1 MNLIKKV
8 LILLVL
14 LLGTIV
20 SYAQKPLELSEVI
33 KADGLTAQQLYEI
46 SKNWMARTYVDS
58 KAVMRDDNPGKELTG
73 KGKTKLVINNIAYS
87 GMSGYINYTIDIQ
100 FREGRLKFTMNSFY
114 HEPTKKV
121 MYDNDMGAVLDSLP
135 DDLKSLG
142 GRFEK
147 SSYRTYYKGFHKRAL
162 PVCKEAFDKLVTS
175 LKQFVDKREVETKD
189 DW

>member
-1 MNLIKKV
+1 MKKV

-14 LLGTIV
+14 LMGAVV

-33 KADGLTAQQLYEI
+33 KAEGLTAQQLYEI

-73 KGKTKLVINNIAYS
+73 KGKTKLVINNITYT
-87 GMSGYINYTIDIQ
+87 GMSGYIDYTIDLQ
-100 FREGRLKFTMNSFY
+100 FREGRLKITLNNFL
-114 HEPTKKV
+114 HEPTKEV
-121 MYDNDMGAVLDSLP
+121 MYDNKMGAVLDSLP

-147 SSYRTYYKGFHKRAL
+147 STFRMYYKAFHKRAL
-162 PVCKEAFDKLVTS
+162 PICKDVFSDLVTS
-175 LKQFVDKREVETKD
+175 LKSFVDKREVETKD
-189 DW
+189 EW

>member
-1 MNLIKKV
+1 MKKV

-14 LLGTIV
+14 LMGAVV

-33 KADGLTAQQLYEI
+33 NAEGLTAQQLYEI

-73 KGKTKLVINNIAYS
+73 KGKTKLEITTLVYS

-121 MYDNDMGAVLDSLP
+121 MYDNDMGVVLDSLP

-142 GRFEK
+142 GHFEK
-147 SSYRTYYKGFHKRAL
+147 SSFRMNYKAFHKRAL
-162 PVCKEAFDKLVTS
+162 PVCKKAFSDLVAS
-175 LKQFVDKREVETKD
+175 LKSFVDKREVETKE

>member
-1 MNLIKKV
+1 MKRFK
-8 LILLVL
+8 L
-14 LLGTIV
+14 LLMMAFVAIAC
-20 SYAQKPLELSEVI
+20 SAQKPLELTEVV
-33 KADGLTAQQLYEI
+33 KAEGLTAQQLYEI
-46 SKNWMARTYVDS
+46 SKNWFARTYVDS

-73 KGKTKLVINNIAYS
+73 KGKTKLEITALAYS

-100 FREGRLKFTMNSFY
+100 FREGRLKFTMNNFY

-147 SSYRTYYKGFHKRAL
+147 SSYRTSYKGFYKRAL

-189 DW
+189 EW

>member
-1 MNLIKKV
+1 MKRFN
-8 LILLVL
+8 L
-14 LLGTIV
+14 LLMMAFVAIAC
-20 SYAQKPLELSEVI
+20 SAQKPLELTEVV
-33 KADGLTAQQLYEI
+33 KAEGLTAQQLYEI
-46 SKNWMARTYVDS
+46 SKNWFARTYVDS

-73 KGKTKLVINNIAYS
+73 KGKTKLEITTLAYS

-135 DDLKSLG
+135 DNLKSLG

-189 DW
+189 EW